1 MAARALVRRPKVLI
15 LDECTAS
22 LDRESADRLL
32 EVLSSRS
39 KGVTVLAIAH
49 RLRFVLKSDRILVLS
64 MGKVVACDTPAKL
77 LEQPDS
83 YFSVNLR
90 YEQQEEPSSPTAASG

>member
-1 MAARALVRRPKVLI
+1 MI

-32 EVLSSRS
+32 EVLSTHS
-39 KGVTVLAIAH
+39 KDATVLAIAH

-64 MGKVVACDTPAKL
+64 GGRMIACDTPAKL

-83 YFSVNLR
+83 YFAVNLR
-90 YEQQEEPSSPTAASG
+90 YEQQQDQSNDAAE